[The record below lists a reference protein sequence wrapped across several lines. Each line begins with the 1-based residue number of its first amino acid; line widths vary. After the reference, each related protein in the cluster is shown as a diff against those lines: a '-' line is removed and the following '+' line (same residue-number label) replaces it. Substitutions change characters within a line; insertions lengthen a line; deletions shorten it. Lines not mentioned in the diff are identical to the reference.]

1 MATKLFRHRCGRPSV
16 RAGVALLVGALGCA
30 APFQRRLP
38 DVAIAPSR
46 MVVLPVIVKEFDLDF
61 NGDRQMDAETNDAA
75 RDNVAA
81 AVGDQTKARGAHL
94 FVPKAFDGHDPLVR
108 QLYADLWRWMENA
121 SVEIAA
127 QKAGR
132 RDFGRH
138 SVGDWRFHRDLAPL
152 GDALQADTALTLL
165 IRETKDH
172 GNWRGISAACVVSLR
187 DSRMIWCHDEDD
199 PWGNLKDPAV
209 AQAAVRDL
217 LTGLDAPAASA
228 PAK

>member
-1 MATKLFRHRCGRPSV
+1 VLTKSFEQR
-16 RAGVALLVGALGCA
+16 GVLARVLTTVGLLTGVLCCA
-30 APFQRRLP
+30 APFQSRLP
-38 DVAIAPSR
+38 NVAIAPSR
-46 MVVLPVIVKEFDLDF
+46 MVVLPVVVKEFTLNINRDRERDLD
-61 NGDRQMDAETNDAA
+61 TNDAA

-81 AVGDQTKARGAHL
+81 AVRDQMKARGAHVFAPEAL
-94 FVPKAFDGHDPLVR
+94 NGTDRSLP

-127 QKAGR
+127 QKGGR

-172 GNWRGISAACVVSLR
+172 GNWRGVSAACVVSLR
-187 DSRMIWCHDEDD
+187 DSRMVWCHDEDD
-199 PWGNLKDPAV
+199 PWGNLKDPTV

-217 LTGLDAPAASA
+217 LTGLDAPSASTA
-228 PAK
+228 GK

>member
-1 MATKLFRHRCGRPSV
+1 MATKVFRHRCGRPSV

-38 DVAIAPSR
+38 DVVIAPGR

-81 AVGDQTKARGAHL
+81 AVRDQTKARGARL
-94 FVPKAFDGHDPLVR
+94 FVPGAFDGHDPSVR
-108 QLYADLWRWMENA
+108 QLYADLWRWMENV

-127 QKAGR
+127 QRAGR

-152 GDALQADTALTLL
+152 GDALDADTALTLL

-172 GNWRGISAACVVSLR
+172 GKWRGISAACVVSLR
-187 DSRMIWCHDEDD
+187 DGRMIWCHDEDD

-228 PAK
+228 AAQ

>member
-1 MATKLFRHRCGRPSV
+1 VLFV
-16 RAGVALLVGALGCA
+16 GVLSCA
-30 APFQRRLP
+30 ASFQSRRP
-38 DVAIAPSR
+38 DVAMTPSR
-46 MVVLPVIVKEFDLDF
+46 MVVLPVIVKEFELDS
-61 NGDRQMDAETNDAA
+61 NADRQMDAETNDPA

-81 AVGDQTKARGAHL
+81 AVRDQTRARGAHP
-94 FVPKAFDGHDPLVR
+94 FVPQAFDGHDPSVR
-108 QLYADLWRWMENA
+108 QLYTDLWRWMEST

-172 GNWRGISAACVVSLR
+172 GNWRGVSAACVISLR
-187 DSRMIWCHDEDD
+187 DNRMIWCHAEDD
-199 PWGNLKDPAV
+199 PWGNLKDPSV

-217 LTGLDAPAASA
+217 LTGLDGPPIGAA
-228 PAK
+228 AK